1 MPAPYLAVRRAG
13 ARAPPAPP
21 LRRRGSLLAPPFRAP
36 CRSPPTLARRVAHR
50 GAHAPLRAPH
60 RSAIRGRRPD
70 TLGGHLSF
78 AVLGALARPRG
89 ALRAPRR
96 TPTTRAAVRGTAR
109 TSEDWAAATRGR
121 GGRSRGTLPARRL
134 FSLAELIVHTRE
146 GEIHTHTT
154 RAQGA
159 ERPLIHKETTATLY
173 GHRPPGVGIAAPRP
187 AAAPAHACLWHVA
200 CPPSRSAPSRGTTRP
215 APHAHNAGGGS
226 GTALP
231 GGHFGSTAHPRRRG
245 KSPAAAKNIF
255 CGNYCKT
262 LDTRSKM
269 WYNNIR
275 RVVPIPA

>member
-159 ERPLIHKETTATLY
+159 ERPAPLDTHRNNFDSTLPSPLLL
-173 GHRPPGVGIAAPRP
+173 GSRLRRPPPRRRPRPRLLVACRVSALSLRALAGHYAPRAARPQRGRRIGHCATGRALWQYCPP
-187 AAAPAHACLWHVA
+187 AAAGIIPC
-200 CPPSRSAPSRGTTRP
+200 
-215 APHAHNAGGGS
+215 
-226 GTALP
+226 
-231 GGHFGSTAHPRRRG
+231 RR
-245 KSPAAAKNIF
+245 KKN
-255 CGNYCKT
+255 K
-262 LDTRSKM
+262 
-269 WYNNIR
+269 
-275 RVVPIPA
+275 